1 MSPFQHQSWLE
12 TKETT
17 MSIFKSRM
25 ILWTLVLILA
35 VGSASCGPKTPT
47 GPVTIR
53 VLTTNQAGMTA
64 DEWNSITQ
72 QFMAANPDI
81 KVELYFVS
89 DSQVEDQF
97 TKGMTAY
104 PPAYDVVMVN
114 PTWVDRWIK
123 AGYLADIT
131 KRITPDMQQNIFPTA
146 WEVVTRSGKSYGVP
160 WSPDMK
166 FLYYNRNLLAQVG
179 FTDPPKT
186 WEELVGMAQ
195 AIKEMGLVAYP
206 ITWSWKQPDDATAD
220 FTALLSGNGGKFLDD
235 QDRPVFNDDKGVAV
249 LSWMKQTIDD
259 GLSDPA
265 SLTYTES
272 DVLRTFNAGQTA
284 FVLDWISLYDSA
296 QFDRANSQIVGK
308 VGITTVPVFQSMTA
322 TIPSA
327 SVNGTRSLSI
337 AGSSLHSDQ
346 AWKFITYLMGFDVQM
361 KYASAQLPVWSN
373 AYVDGNL
380 NILRASS
387 HGGPVAVPVFAE
399 QFKDIYLLPTIP
411 YYPDGST
418 ALQQAIQLALTGQ
431 KSPQDALNT
440 AATQWIGFAKK

>member
-1 MSPFQHQSWLE
+1 MKPFRHQPWLDA
-12 TKETT
+12 KETT
-17 MSIFKSRM
+17 MSIFKSRTL
-25 ILWTLVLILA
+25 LWILVLILA
-35 VGSASCGPKTPT
+35 VATAGCGPKAPA

-53 VLTTNQAGMTA
+53 VLTTNQAGMTE

-81 KVELYFVS
+81 KVELYFFT

-114 PTWVDRWIK
+114 PSWVDRWIK

-131 KRITPDMQQNIFPTA
+131 KRITPDMQQNIFPAA
-146 WEVVTRSGKSYGVP
+146 WEVVTRGGKSYGVP

-186 WEELVGMAQ
+186 WEELVEMSK
-195 AIKEMGLVAYP
+195 AIKEKGLVPYP
-206 ITWSWKQPDDATAD
+206 ITWSWKQPEDATAD
-220 FTALLSGNGGKFLDD
+220 FTVLLSGNGGKFLDD
-235 QDRPVFNDDKGVAV
+235 QGRPVFNDDKGLAV
-249 LSWMKQTIDD
+249 LSWMKQTIDE

-265 SLTYTES
+265 SLSHTET
-272 DVLRTFNAGQTA
+272 DVERAFNAGQTA

-296 QFDRANSQIVGK
+296 QFDSVNSQIVGK
-308 VGITTVPVFQSMTA
+308 VGIATVPVFQSMA
-322 TIPSA
+322 AKIPSA

-346 AWKFITYLMGFDVQM
+346 AWKFITYLMSFDVQM

-373 AYVDGNL
+373 AYGNGNL
-380 NILRASS
+380 NVLRASS
-387 HGGPVAVPVFAE
+387 RGGPVAVPVFAQ
-399 QFKDIYLLPTIP
+399 QFKDINLLPTIP

-418 ALQQAIQLALTGQ
+418 VLQQAIQLVLTGQ

-440 AATQWIGFAKK
+440 AAAQWVEFAKK